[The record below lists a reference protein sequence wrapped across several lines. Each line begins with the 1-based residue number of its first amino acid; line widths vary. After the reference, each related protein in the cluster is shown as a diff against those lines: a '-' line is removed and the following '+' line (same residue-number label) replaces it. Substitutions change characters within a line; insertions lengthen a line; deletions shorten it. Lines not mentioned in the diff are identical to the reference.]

1 MSAASFCVLA
11 PLDAVFQ
18 QKDMS
23 GWTAEIF
30 KSQGGAYLAQLG
42 GDDETVYL
50 RLYDAR
56 SKRIFAARTYPVGMS
71 LNLQWRADRL
81 IYETAGSNDY
91 EERYIDLP
99 PTYLDWLF
107 ARWP

>member
-1 MSAASFCVLA
+1 MVGLISPNSAVTTKPS
-11 PLDAVFQ
+11 
-18 QKDMS
+18 
-23 GWTAEIF
+23 
-30 KSQGGAYLAQLG
+30 
-42 GDDETVYL
+42 
-50 RLYDAR
+50 
-56 SKRIFAARTYPVGMS
+56 IFAYTTRVPSEFLVRTYPVGMS

-81 IYETAGSNDY
+81 IYEPAGSNGY